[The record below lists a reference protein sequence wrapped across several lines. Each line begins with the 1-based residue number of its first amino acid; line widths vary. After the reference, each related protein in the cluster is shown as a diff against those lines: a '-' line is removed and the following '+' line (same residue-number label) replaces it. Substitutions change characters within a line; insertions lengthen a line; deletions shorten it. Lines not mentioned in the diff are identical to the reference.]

1 MTSKIAELLK
11 CSRMPVALIRT
22 NQKPEQALMF
32 KEGNKGC
39 VIALLNVASQGKISA
54 LSEET
59 IGCPGGKSGTGFKPF
74 QLGKIEYFLS
84 TGGKENKEGE
94 YYKESPE
101 LARTF
106 INGLPSIESKKFIV
120 LKPYNLLN
128 EYEIPHAVIF
138 LVNAD
143 ELSALVTLANYDK
156 PTQDNVE
163 IKFGAGCAQT
173 FLYSLANQDNGKDI
187 CTIGLTDPSARKC
200 IDKDLLSFSIPYRR
214 FCIMEEKA
222 KSSFLTHDTWKTLL
236 KRKGD

>member
-11 CSRMPVALIRT
+11 CNRMPVALIRT
-22 NQKPEQALMF
+22 NQKPEEALMF

-39 VIALLNVASQGKISA
+39 IIALLNAASQGKI
-54 LSEET
+54 
-59 IGCPGGKSGTGFKPF
+59 
-74 QLGKIEYFLS
+74 YFLS
-84 TGGKENKEGE
+84 IGGKENKEGE

-101 LARTF
+101 LARAY
-106 INGLPSIESKKFIV
+106 INELPSIESKKFIV
-120 LKPYNLLN
+120 LKPYNMLN
-128 EYEIPHAVIF
+128 EYEIPDAVIF

-156 PTQDNVE
+156 STQDNVE

-173 FLYSLANQDNGKDI
+173 FLYTLANQDNEKDI

-222 KSSFLTHDTWKTLL
+222 ENSFLTHNTWNTLL
-236 KRKGD
+236 KRKNS